1 MQYELNLRDYLRIF
15 LKRKL
20 LITGA
25 FAVIFITT
33 FLNVSK
39 QPYIYEASTTVKI
52 EERKSIAGLLTEWI
66 VYSPGDIMESE
77 TKIIRGFP
85 VMEGVAR
92 RLGKVTDTTPPEE
105 ANHIVAG
112 LQGQVEAKK
121 IESTNIIRISVRGTD
136 PTEVRDIA
144 NATAEIYVQENLL
157 EKSKQART
165 AREFI
170 SNQLKELEGRLAE
183 AEDRLREFGNRA
195 NDIRLAE
202 PMQKKIMELQFEMTA
217 LLQKYTEKHPKIIQ
231 IRQQIADLE
240 SQLGNFSVDELAYG
254 RIVREVEA
262 NKKLY
267 GILKEKLEE
276 ARITEAQ
283 KVSDISIVD
292 PAVMPRAPVE
302 PNKVMVLLIGAILG
316 LVVGVVLA
324 FFFET
329 IDPSMGTIEDV
340 ENILKLPVLGVV
352 PSIKAEIA
360 DDEPRGFIQNIK
372 DLLHPLSVR
381 SQQKRELDLY
391 VRLFVHH
398 KPNSVAAEAFRNIQA
413 NLKINPEYKKAFLVT
428 SSGPAEGKTTTLI
441 NLGLICAQSGL
452 RTLLISADL
461 RRPAI
466 ARAFGLKREIGLR
479 EYLEGMVDYNA
490 IVKSVSDMALGEL
503 GLDEILKFPGI
514 ENVFVITSG
523 DIPSNPAAVLTSK
536 RFTELITEVKRDFD
550 LILVD
555 SPPVLPIA
563 DASIIAP
570 LVDNVLVVYE
580 IGKTARQA
588 LMRAKVQIES
598 TGGQITGV
606 ILNNIRSQIEYTML
620 TYPYYY
626 KYKYR
631 YKQDKGE
638 EQNT

>member
-15 LKRKL
+15 LKRKF

-25 FAVIFITT
+25 FAVIFTTT
-33 FLNVSK
+33 FLNVSN

-66 VYSPGDIMESE
+66 VYNPGDVMESE

-85 VMEGVAR
+85 VVEKVAR
-92 RLGKVTDTTPPEE
+92 QLGKVTDATPPAEV
-105 ANHIVAG
+105 NRIVAQ
-112 LQGQVEAKK
+112 LQGRIQTEK
-121 IESTNIIRISVRGTD
+121 IESTNIIRISVRHTD
-136 PTEVRDIA
+136 PREAMDIA
-144 NATAEIYVQENLL
+144 NTTAQVYIEQNLL
-157 EKSKQART
+157 EKTKQARA

-170 SNQLKELEGRLAE
+170 SDQLKELEGRLAS
-183 AEDRLREFGNRA
+183 AEERLRQFGDKA
-195 NDIRLAE
+195 SEIRQAE
-202 PMQKKIMELQFEMTA
+202 PIQNKITELQFEMTA

-231 IRQQIADLE
+231 LKDQIKDL
-240 SQLGNFSVDELAYG
+240 QNQIGDFSVDELEYG
-254 RIVREVEA
+254 RILREVEA

-267 GILKEKLEE
+267 GILKEKFEE

-283 KVSDISIVD
+283 KVSDISVVD
-292 PAVMPRAPVE
+292 PAALPGGPVE

-316 LVVGVVLA
+316 LVVGVALA

-352 PSIKAEIA
+352 PSIKAEMA
-360 DDEPRGFIQNIK
+360 DDASRGLLD
-372 DLLHPLSVR
+372 DLKEMMHPMAVR
-381 SQQKRELDLY
+381 IRQKRELDLY

-413 NLKINPEYKKAFLVT
+413 NIKINPQNKKVFLIT
-428 SSGPAEGKTTTLI
+428 SAGPAEGKTTILI

-452 RTLLISADL
+452 RTCLVSSDL

-466 ARAFGLKREIGLR
+466 ARAFGLKRDVGLR
-479 EYLEGMVDYNA
+479 EYLEGMADYNA
-490 IVKSVSDMALGEL
+490 IVRGVSDMALGTL

-514 ENVFVITSG
+514 ENIFVITSG
-523 DIPSNPAAVLTSK
+523 EIPSNPAAVLTSK
-536 RFTELITEVKRDFD
+536 RLAELIAKIKKDFD
-550 LILVD
+550 VAFID

-563 DASIIAP
+563 DASILAP
-570 LVDNVLVVYE
+570 HVDSVVVVYE

-631 YKQDKGE
+631 YKQEKPED
-638 EQNT
+638 

>member
-25 FAVIFITT
+25 FSVIFVTT
-33 FLNVSK
+33 FLNVSR
-39 QPYIYEASTTVKI
+39 QPYIYEATTTVKV

-66 VYSPGDIMESE
+66 VYNPQDIMESE

-85 VMEGVAR
+85 VVEAVAR
-92 RLGKVTDTTPPEE
+92 KLGKITDATPPDE
-105 ANHIVAG
+105 ANRIISG
-112 LQGQVEAKK
+112 LQGSIETKK

-136 PTEVRDIA
+136 AREAMDIA
-144 NATAEIYVQENLL
+144 NATAQAYIAQNLL
-157 EKSKQART
+157 EKTKQARA

-170 SNQLKELEGRLAE
+170 SEQLKELEGRLAG
-183 AEDRLREFGNRA
+183 AEDRLREFGDRA
-195 NDIRLAE
+195 GELRLNE
-202 PMQKKIMELQFEMTA
+202 PIQQKIMDLQFEMTA

-231 IRQQIADLE
+231 TRQQIKDLQ
-240 SQLGNFSVDELAYG
+240 SRLGNFSSDELEYG

-267 GILKEKLEE
+267 DILKEKLEE

-283 KVSDISIVD
+283 KVSDISVVD
-292 PAVMPRAPVE
+292 PAVLPAGPVE
-302 PNKVMVLLIGAILG
+302 PNKVMVMLIGAILG

-352 PSIKAEIA
+352 PSIKAEMA
-360 DDEPRGFIQNIK
+360 DEEPKGLVPRLKKWFQ
-372 DLLHPLSVR
+372 PAPSR
-381 SQQKRELDLY
+381 QRQKRDLDLY

-413 NLKINPEYKKAFLVT
+413 NLKINAEYKKVFLIT

-452 RTLLISADL
+452 RTLLISSDL

-466 ARAFGLKREIGLR
+466 ARAFGLKREGGLR
-479 EYLEGMVDYNA
+479 EYLEGMMEYNA

-514 ENVFVITSG
+514 ENIFVITSG
-523 DIPSNPAAVLTSK
+523 EIPSNPAAVLTSQ
-536 RFTELITEVKRDFD
+536 RFPGLIEQVKKDFD
-550 LILVD
+550 MVLID

-563 DASIIAP
+563 DASILAP
-570 LVDNVLVVYE
+570 LVDNVLIVYE

-588 LMRAKVQIES
+588 LMRAKIQIES
-598 TGGQITGV
+598 TGGHISGV
-606 ILNNIRSQIEYTML
+606 VLNNIRSQIEYTML

-626 KYKYR
+626 KYKYN
-631 YKQDKGE
+631 YKADKNDG
-638 EQNT
+638 

>member
-20 LITGA
+20 LIAGA
-25 FAVIFITT
+25 FAVIFVTT
-33 FLNVSK
+33 FLNVSR
-39 QPYIYEASTTVKI
+39 QPYIYESSTTVKI

-66 VYSPGDIMESE
+66 VYNPEDIMESE
-77 TKIIRGFP
+77 TKIILGHP
-85 VMEGVAR
+85 VMAGVAR
-92 RLGKVTDTTPPEE
+92 RLGKITDATPVEE
-105 ANHIVAG
+105 VNGIVAR
-112 LQGQVEAKK
+112 LQGQVDTGK
-121 IESTNIIRISVRGTD
+121 IERTNIIRISVRGTD
-136 PTEVRDIA
+136 PKDVRDVA
-144 NATAEIYVQENLL
+144 NATAAVYIEQNLL
-157 EKSKQART
+157 EKTKQARA

-170 SNQLKELEGRLAE
+170 SEQLRELEGRLAQ
-183 AEDRLREFGNRA
+183 AEDRLRAFGDRRSE
-195 NDIRLAE
+195 IRLAE
-202 PMQKKIMELQFEMTA
+202 PIQQRIMELQFEMTA
-217 LLQKYTEKHPKIIQ
+217 SLQRYTEKHPKIVQ
-231 IRQQIADLE
+231 MRQQIADLQ
-240 SQLGNFSVDELAYG
+240 SQLGGFSVDEIEYG
-254 RIVREVEA
+254 RIMREVEA

-267 GILKEKLEE
+267 GILKERLEE

-283 KVSDISIVD
+283 KVSDISVVD
-292 PAVMPRAPVE
+292 PAVLPTVPVE

-316 LVVGVVLA
+316 LIVGVALA

-340 ENILKLPVLGVV
+340 ENILKLPVLGVI
-352 PSIKAEIA
+352 PSIKAEI
-360 DDEPRGFIQNIK
+360 DDEEKRGFLRNLR
-372 DLLHPLSVR
+372 DALHPISTRL
-381 SQQKRELDLY
+381 QQRKDLDLY

-413 NLKINPEYKKAFLVT
+413 NLKIDPRNKKVFLIT
-428 SSGPAEGKTTTLI
+428 SSGPAEGKTTTLV

-452 RTLLISADL
+452 RTLLVSADL
-461 RRPAI
+461 RRPSI
-466 ARAFGLKREIGLR
+466 ARAFGLKRGNGLR
-479 EYLEGMVDYNA
+479 EYLEGMLDYGA
-490 IVKSVSDMALGEL
+490 VVKSVSDMALGDL
-503 GLDEILKFPGI
+503 GLDEIMKFPGI

-536 RFTELITEVKRDFD
+536 RFTELMDQVKKDFD
-550 LILVD
+550 LVLID

-563 DASIIAP
+563 DASIVAP
-570 LVDNVLVVYE
+570 QVDSVLIIYE

-598 TGGQITGV
+598 TGGRITGV

-631 YKQDKGE
+631 YKQEKGK
-638 EQNT
+638 EQDA

>member
-1 MQYELNLRDYLRIF
+1 MQYELNLQDYLRIF

-20 LITGA
+20 LIAGS
-25 FAVIFITT
+25 FAVIFLTT
-33 FLNVSK
+33 FENVSK
-39 QPYIYEASTTVKI
+39 QPYIYEASSSIKI

-66 VYSPGDIMESE
+66 VYNPEDIMESE

-85 VMEGVAR
+85 VMDGVAR
-92 RLGKVTDTTPPEE
+92 QLGLITPATAPDE
-105 ANHIVAG
+105 ANRIVAD
-112 LQGQVEAKK
+112 LQRQVETKK
-121 IESTNIIRISVRGTD
+121 VENTNIIRINVRNTD
-136 PTEVRDIA
+136 ARRAMDVA
-144 NATAEIYVQENLL
+144 NAAAQVYIQQNLL
-157 EKSKQART
+157 EKTKQARA

-170 SNQLKELEGRLAE
+170 SDQLKELEGRLAV
-183 AEDRLREFGNRA
+183 AEDKLREFGDRA
-195 NDIRLAE
+195 DQIRLAE
-202 PMQKKIMELQFEMTA
+202 PIQKKIMDLQFELSA

-231 IRQQIADLE
+231 MRQQIKELE
-240 SQLGNFSVDELAYG
+240 SQIGDFSTDELEYG
-254 RIVREVEA
+254 RIQREVEA

-292 PAVMPRAPVE
+292 PAVLSTAPVE
-302 PNKVMVLLIGAILG
+302 PNKVMVLLIGAVLG
-316 LVVGVVLA
+316 LVVGVALA

-360 DDEPRGFIQNIK
+360 DEAQRGFLQTIK
-372 DLLHPLSVR
+372 DVIHPITAR
-381 SQQKRELDLY
+381 TQQKREMNLY

-398 KPNSVAAEAFRNIQA
+398 KPNSVAAESFRNIQA
-413 NLKINPEYKKAFLVT
+413 NLKINPDYKKVFLVT
-428 SSGPAEGKTTTLI
+428 SAGPAEGKTTILI

-461 RRPAI
+461 RRPAV
-466 ARAFGLKREIGLR
+466 ARAFGLKRENGLR
-479 EYLEGMVDYNA
+479 EYLEGLLDYRGL
-490 IVKSVSDMALGEL
+490 IKGVSDMALGDL
-503 GLDEILKFPGI
+503 GLDEVLKFPGI
-514 ENVFVITSG
+514 ENTFIITSG

-536 RFTELITEVKRDFD
+536 RFQDLLEQAKKDFD
-550 LILVD
+550 LILID

-570 LVDNVLVVYE
+570 LVDNVLLVYE

-588 LMRAKVQIES
+588 LMRAKVQVEA
-598 TGGQITGV
+598 TGGRITGV

-631 YKQDKGE
+631 YKKEKPEDQE
-638 EQNT
+638 A

>member
-15 LKRKL
+15 LKRKFL
-20 LITGA
+20 LTGA
-25 FAVIFITT
+25 FVVIFATT
-33 FLNVSK
+33 FLNVSN

-66 VYSPGDIMESE
+66 VYNPGDVMESE

-85 VMEGVAR
+85 IMEKVAR
-92 RLGKVTDTTPPEE
+92 RLGKLTDTEPPEE
-105 ANHIVAG
+105 AHRIVAR
-112 LQGQVEAKK
+112 LQGRIQTEK
-121 IESTNIIRISVRGTD
+121 IQNTNIIRISVRHTV
-136 PTEVRDIA
+136 PREAMDIA
-144 NATAEIYVQENLL
+144 NTTAQVYIKQNLL
-157 EKSKQART
+157 EKTKQARA

-170 SNQLKELEGRLAE
+170 SEQLKELEGRLAG
-183 AEDRLREFGNRA
+183 AEERLRAFGDKA
-195 NDIRLAE
+195 SEIRQAE
-202 PMQKKIMELQFEMTA
+202 PIQRKITELQFELTA

-231 IRQQIADLE
+231 LREQIKDLQT
-240 SQLGNFSVDELAYG
+240 QLGDFSLDEIEYG
-254 RIVREVEA
+254 RILREVEA

-283 KVSDISIVD
+283 KVSDISVVD
-292 PAVMPRAPVE
+292 PAALPGAPVE

-316 LVVGVVLA
+316 LVVGVALA

-352 PSIKAEIA
+352 PSIKAEM
-360 DDEPRGFIQNIK
+360 DDEQPR
-372 DLLHPLSVR
+372 DLLHGLKEMLHPLAAR
-381 SQQKRELDLY
+381 TQQKRELDLY

-413 NLKINPEYKKAFLVT
+413 NIKINAEYKKVFLIT
-428 SSGPAEGKTTTLI
+428 SAGPAEGKTTILI

-452 RTLLISADL
+452 RTCLISGDL

-466 ARAFGLKREIGLR
+466 ARAFGLKREGGLR
-479 EYLEGMVDYNA
+479 EYLEGMSDYNV
-490 IVKSVSDMALGEL
+490 IVKGVSDMALGAL

-514 ENVFVITSG
+514 ENIFVISSG
-523 DIPSNPAAVLTSK
+523 EIPSNPAAVLTSK
-536 RFTELITEVKRDFD
+536 RFAELVKEVKRDFD
-550 LILVD
+550 VVLID

-563 DASIIAP
+563 DASILAP
-570 LVDNVLVVYE
+570 HVDNVVLVYE

-588 LMRAKVQIES
+588 LMRSKVQIES

-631 YKQDKGE
+631 YKQDKTE
-638 EQNT
+638 D